1 MAAEVKYVAFTVHNY
16 IRQNMDD
23 VLSDASIFVA
33 HGNKTGTGP
42 GGLDI
47 IVASALK
54 SSSTKSIGGLLV
66 IGRDTKSDVDS
77 TNFIVSAADKFEVRL
92 ISIDA
97 APKKVKSQTADQTSN
112 MTRDMVRR
120 NLDASNYIGKPSK
133 IPLLQ
138 LAALNA
144 GLLFDF
150 LLF

>member
-1 MAAEVKYVAFTVHNY
+1 MHRFLLRTAIKP
-16 IRQNMDD
+16 
-23 VLSDASIFVA
+23 VLAPS
-33 HGNKTGTGP
+33 
-42 GGLDI
+42 GLDI

-97 APKKVKSQTADQTSN
+97 APKVKSQTAGQTSN

-120 NLDASNYIGKPSK
+120 NLDASNYIGQVNS
-133 IPLLQ
+133 LLQ

-144 GLLFDF
+144 GLLGTKV
-150 LLF
+150 LLLHGQIQTGEATVSDIGRKGNG